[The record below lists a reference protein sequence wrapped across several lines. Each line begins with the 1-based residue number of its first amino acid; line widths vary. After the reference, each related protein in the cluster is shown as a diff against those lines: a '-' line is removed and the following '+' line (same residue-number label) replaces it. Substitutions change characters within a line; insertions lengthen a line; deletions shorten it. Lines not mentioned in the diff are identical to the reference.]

1 VALKRGMEIA
11 LQVVLDFLQEMTLPV
26 SSEEEIY
33 NVCMVSSN
41 HTSDIARIVAKTMV
55 SVGVNGSVNI
65 IESPTGQTRFNLV
78 SGLIF
83 ERGLVSDAFVTE
95 HKVEQ
100 K

>member
-1 VALKRGMEIA
+1 M
-11 LQVVLDFLQEMTLPV
+11 QTVLDFLQEMTLPV

-41 HTSDIARIVAKTMV
+41 RTSDIARIVAKTMA

-78 SGLIF
+78 SGLIY